1 MLYRTASPSELL
13 PKKEMK
19 KSKMMK
25 KSDLIG
31 FYLKRKGILIG
42 FLDASSH
49 LSKRVYPS
57 VGPSIRWSVGPLVR
71 PSVRPSV
78 RLAGFKPKSDL
89 TSINAPAQRAVYTAL
104 LQKHYGRTDRPTDGR
119 TDPRT
124 DGRTNPLIE
133 MR

>member
-42 FLDASSH
+42 FLIGCSEIVSK
-49 LSKRVYPS
+49 LSRNFF
-57 VGPSIRWSVGPLVR
+57 I
-71 PSVRPSV
+71 
-78 RLAGFKPKSDL
+78 PKS
-89 TSINAPAQRAVYTAL
+89 V
-104 LQKHYGRTDRPTDGR
+104 
-119 TDPRT
+119 
-124 DGRTNPLIE
+124 
-133 MR
+133 